1 MDLMSSNESIEDL
14 PTSSLQ
20 YLLID
25 VYLAAVTENSS
36 VPIEKRDLLLQE
48 SQVTS

>member
-1 MDLMSSNESIEDL
+1 
-14 PTSSLQ
+14 
-20 YLLID
+20 

-48 SQVTS
+48 SQVTSWFSNTVYNIFA